1 MASETTYGMQR
12 GVKRPK
18 SLLTLLMI
26 LLFISALLV
35 YIAIMPIEAIKLVFT
50 GLGLIIII
58 IIMAIALLTL
68 TRD

>member
-18 SLLTLLMI
+18 SLLTLLII

-50 GLGLIIII
+50 GLGLIII
-58 IIMAIALLTL
+58 MAIALLTL